1 MANPVLLGANNAPQ
15 AKSMMTALTG
25 LVENGGRVGQIHS
38 DRKVFTPLTV
48 ASKKESPAPQAPQAP
63 QAVLAKVT
71 GGNSVTGYTVDL
83 YANGPYAN
91 STGKGIAY
99 VTESNLQ
106 LNSISVGAWIITQ
119 SMFISV
125 VG

>member
-15 AKSMMTALTG
+15 AKSMMNALTG
-25 LVENGGRVGQIHS
+25 LVEDGGRVGQIHS

-48 ASKKESPAPQAPQAP
+48 ASKKESPAPAP

-71 GGNSVTGYTVDL
+71 GGNSVTGYTLAL
-83 YANGPYAN
+83 YPNGMYSDN
-91 STGKGIAY
+91 SGEGIAY

-106 LNSISVGAWIITQ
+106 LNSITVGAWVIVQ
-119 SMFISV
+119 KMMISV

>member
-48 ASKKESPAPQAPQAP
+48 ASKKESPAPAP
-63 QAVLAKVT
+63 QAVLARVT
-71 GGNSVTGYTVDL
+71 GGNSVTGYTLQL
-83 YANGPYAN
+83 YPNGMY
-91 STGKGIAY
+91 SDSSGEGIAY

-106 LNSISVGAWIITQ
+106 LNSITVGAWVIVQ
-119 SMFISV
+119 KMMISV

>member
-15 AKSMMTALTG
+15 AKSMMNALTG

-48 ASKKESPAPQAPQAP
+48 ASKKESPAPQQAI
-63 QAVLAKVT
+63 LAKVT
-71 GGNSVTGYTVDL
+71 GGNSVTGYTLQL
-83 YANGPYAN
+83 YPNGMY
-91 STGKGIAY
+91 SDSSGEGIAY

-106 LNSISVGAWIITQ
+106 LNSITVGAWVIVQ
-119 SMFISV
+119 KMMISV

>member
-25 LVENGGRVGQIHS
+25 LVEDGGRVGQIHS
-38 DRKVFTPLTV
+38 DRKVFTPLAV
-48 ASKKESPAPQAPQAP
+48 ASKKESPAPSP

-83 YANGPYAN
+83 YNNGPLAN
-91 STGKGIAY
+91 PTGKGIAY

>member
-15 AKSMMTALTG
+15 AKSMMNALVSLT
-25 LVENGGRVGQIHS
+25 EDGGRVGQIHS
-38 DRKVFTPLTV
+38 DRKVFTPLAVT
-48 ASKKESPAPQAPQAP
+48 SKKESPVP

-83 YANGPYAN
+83 YANGPFAN

>member
-38 DRKVFTPLTV
+38 DRKVFTPLAV
-48 ASKKESPAPQAPQAP
+48 ASKKESSAPQQAI
-63 QAVLAKVT
+63 LAKVT
-71 GGNSVTGYTVDL
+71 GGNSVTGYTLQL
-83 YANGPYAN
+83 YPDGMYSPSNGE
-91 STGKGIAY
+91 GIAY

-106 LNSISVGAWIITQ
+106 LNSISVGAWVIVQ
-119 SMFISV
+119 KMMISV

>member
-25 LVENGGRVGQIHS
+25 LVEDGGRVGQIHS

-48 ASKKESPAPQAPQAP
+48 ASKKESPAPQA
-63 QAVLAKVT
+63 VLAKVT
-71 GGNSVTGYTVDL
+71 GGNSVTGYTLQL
-83 YANGPYAN
+83 YPNGMY
-91 STGKGIAY
+91 SDSSGEGIAY

-106 LNSISVGAWIITQ
+106 LNSITVGAWVIVQ
-119 SMFISV
+119 KMMISV

>member
-25 LVENGGRVGQIHS
+25 LVEDGGRVGQIHS

-48 ASKKESPAPQAPQAP
+48 ASKKESPAPQA
-63 QAVLAKVT
+63 VLAKVT
-71 GGNSVTGYTVDL
+71 GGNSVTGYTLQL
-83 YANGPYAN
+83 YPNGMY
-91 STGKGIAY
+91 SDSSGEGIAY

-106 LNSISVGAWIITQ
+106 LNSISVGAWVIVQ
-119 SMFISV
+119 KMMISV

>member
-25 LVENGGRVGQIHS
+25 LVEDGGRVGQIHS
-38 DRKVFTPLTV
+38 DRKVFTPLAVT
-48 ASKKESPAPQAPQAP
+48 SKKESPAP

-83 YANGPYAN
+83 YANGPFAN

>member
-15 AKSMMTALTG
+15 AKSMMNALVSLT
-25 LVENGGRVGQIHS
+25 EDGGRVGQIHS
-38 DRKVFTPLTV
+38 DRKVFTPLAV
-48 ASKKESPAPQAPQAP
+48 ASKKESPAPAP

-71 GGNSVTGYTVDL
+71 GGNSVTGYTLQL
-83 YANGPYAN
+83 YPNGMY
-91 STGKGIAY
+91 SDSSGEGIAY

-106 LNSISVGAWIITQ
+106 LNSITVGAWVIVQ
-119 SMFISV
+119 KMMISV

>member
-25 LVENGGRVGQIHS
+25 LVEDGGRVGQIHS
-38 DRKVFTPLTV
+38 DRKVFTPLAV
-48 ASKKESPAPQAPQAP
+48 ASKKESPAPQQAI
-63 QAVLAKVT
+63 LAKVT

-83 YANGPYAN
+83 YANGPFAT

>member
-1 MANPVLLGANNAPQ
+1 MANPVLLGANSTPQ
-15 AKSMMTALTG
+15 ARSMMNALVSLT
-25 LVENGGRVGQIHS
+25 EDGGRVGQIHS

-48 ASKKESPAPQAPQAP
+48 ASKKESPAPAP

-83 YANGPYAN
+83 YANGPFAN

>member
-48 ASKKESPAPQAPQAP
+48 ASKKESPAPQA
-63 QAVLAKVT
+63 VLAKVT
-71 GGNSVTGYTVDL
+71 GGNSVTGYTLQL
-83 YANGPYAN
+83 YPNGMY
-91 STGKGIAY
+91 SDSSGEGIAY

-106 LNSISVGAWIITQ
+106 LNSITVGAWVIVQ
-119 SMFISV
+119 KMMISV